1 MDYIHISQNIG
12 VDTMINKKLIA
23 ANFISRYV
31 RRGNIISLTGIHG
44 TEAEIMEFV
53 VPDQSK
59 ITKKEIKKLNFPKS
73 AVIGGV
79 IREGQVQ
86 PVTGDFKI
94 QAEDRV
100 VVLCLPE
107 CIHKVE
113 EYFN

>member
-1 MDYIHISQNIG
+1 
-12 VDTMINKKLIA
+12 MINKKLIA

-53 VPDQSK
+53 VPDLSK

-79 IREGQVQ
+79 IRDGQAQ